1 MDTYVKALAGV
12 LVTLVLYLVLAKQ
25 NKDISVLLTVL
36 VCCMIIVAAINYLE
50 PVISFVDKL
59 ETLGQFNSDMLSILL
74 KAVGI
79 GLLAEVTALICS
91 DAGNAALGKTVQI
104 LASVAIL
111 WLSVPLFTS
120 LIELVEEIL
129 VAV

>member
-59 ETLGQFNSDMLSILL
+59 ETLGQFNSDLLSILL